1 MALASRSRSSLT
13 EDGAMRSF
21 TSPGSLVTI
30 AGASLSVIGW
40 IGYATGNP
48 NLSLPTI
55 FYGIPIL
62 LGGLAL
68 KSSELEPAD
77 LLPASSDAVALRQ
90 APASQTLRKLVK
102 DVTRWRYGQK
112 AHLES
117 SLEALKL
124 WDEDEPPQLLS
135 IEERAVDG
143 RYGLAMRFQAAG
155 VPFSRW
161 QAKQD
166 RLGRFFDKGLE
177 ARLSEPASGEV
188 LLELLPQTNPK
199 PQADPEP
206 TPAQP

>member
-1 MALASRSRSSLT
+1 MLSIA
-13 EDGAMRSF
+13 
-21 TSPGSLVTI
+21 SPGSLVTI

-68 KSSELEPAD
+68 KSSELPPAQ
-77 LLPASSDAVALRQ
+77 LVPPSAEATALRD

-124 WDEDEPPQLLS
+124 WDEDAPPQLESVTEL
-135 IEERAVDG
+135 AVEG
-143 RYGLAMRFQAAG
+143 RYGLAMRFRAEG
-155 VPFSRW
+155 VPFERW
-161 QAKQD
+161 QEKRE

-177 ARLSEPASGEV
+177 ARLSQPASGEV
-188 LLELLPQTNPK
+188 LLELLPLQ
-199 PQADPEP
+199 
-206 TPAQP
+206 PA

>member
-1 MALASRSRSSLT
+1 
-13 EDGAMRSF
+13 
-21 TSPGSLVTI
+21 
-30 AGASLSVIGW
+30 VIGW
-40 IGYATGNP
+40 IGYATGNA

-77 LLPASSDAVALRQ
+77 LLPASAEAVALRQ

-143 RYGLAMRFQAAG
+143 RYGLAMRFRTAG

-161 QAKQD
+161 QEKQE
-166 RLGRFFDKGLE
+166 RLGRFFDKGLQ
-177 ARLSEPASGEV
+177 ARLSEPTRGEV
-188 LLELLPQTNPK
+188 LLELLPQGATPSELSPNPN
-199 PQADPEP
+199 PESEA
-206 TPAQP
+206 TSAQP

>member
-1 MALASRSRSSLT
+1 MT
-13 EDGAMRSF
+13 EDDAMLSL

-68 KSSELEPAD
+68 KSSELPPAA
-77 LLPASSDAVALRQ
+77 LLEATPEAIALRQ
-90 APASQTLRKLVK
+90 APASATLRKLVK

-124 WDEDEPPQLLS
+124 WDEDGPPQLLS
-135 IEERAVDG
+135 IEERAVEG
-143 RYGLAMRFQAAG
+143 RYGLALRFSAAG

-161 QAKQD
+161 QQKQD
-166 RLGRFFDKGLE
+166 RLGRFFDKGLQ
-177 ARLSEPASGEV
+177 ARLSEPAAGEV
-188 LLELLPQTNPK
+188 LLELLPQAAASTL
-199 PQADPEP
+199 ADSEP
-206 TPAQP
+206 TTAQP

>member
-1 MALASRSRSSLT
+1 
-13 EDGAMRSF
+13 MRSF
-21 TSPGSLVTI
+21 TSPGSLVTV

-68 KSSELEPAD
+68 KSSELEPAE
-77 LLPASSDAVALRQ
+77 LLPPSAEALALRQ
-90 APASQTLRKLVK
+90 DPASQTLRKLVK

-135 IEERAVDG
+135 IEERAVEG
-143 RYGLAMRFQAAG
+143 RYGLSIRFRTAG

-161 QAKQD
+161 QEKQD
-166 RLGRFFDKGLE
+166 RLGRFFDKGLQ
-177 ARLSEPASGEV
+177 ARLSEPAAGDV
-188 LLELLPQTNPK
+188 LLELLPQSASAPL
-199 PQADPEP
+199 DPEP
-206 TPAQP
+206 TTAQP